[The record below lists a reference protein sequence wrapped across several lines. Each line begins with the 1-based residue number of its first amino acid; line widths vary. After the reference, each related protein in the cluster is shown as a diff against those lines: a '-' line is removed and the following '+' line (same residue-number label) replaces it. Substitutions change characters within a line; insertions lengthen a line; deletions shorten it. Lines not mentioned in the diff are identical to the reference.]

1 MIKTF
6 KNDCAESSLAKNALG
21 IFSDTK
27 SAQPNV
33 KKIIE
38 KRGLLHEGM

>member
-6 KNDCAESSLAKNALG
+6 KNDCAEEKALG
-21 IFSDTK
+21 IFSGTK

-33 KKIIE
+33 KKNIQ